1 MCGLQDVVD
10 VERNDKV
17 MIQMMMHLIKYAK
30 LYPISNVILQ
40 VLDQLRRSIMRVVTT
55 FHPPSAVL
63 CSLKC
68 KLSIAEADVEH
79 LVVAKVDRIDVYAC
93 RPGGLHHECGREFL
107 GRILAVKAIPLK
119 VSQPARSVSLCNRAC
134 LIA

>member
-1 MCGLQDVVD
+1 MIIYMCGLRDVVD
-10 VERNDKV
+10 VERNDK
-17 MIQMMMHLIKYAK
+17 MIIQMMPFDQICR
-30 LYPISNVILQ
+30 IVQ
-40 VLDQLRRSIMRVVTT
+40 VLDQLRRSRMRVVTT

-68 KLSIAEADVEH
+68 KLSVADADVEH

-93 RPGGLHHECGREFL
+93 RADGLHHECGHEFL

-119 VSQPARSVSLCNRAC
+119 VSQPARSLSRRNRVC
-134 LIA
+134 LLA